1 MATCLPAACSC
12 LSGTESPAYSFTM
25 PDDARHP
32 TASREPAEPG
42 KPVVDPAVW
51 AGSEMA
57 ARSGWIHTL
66 TDSDIAALG
75 DLVKRVRAR
84 IGDNA
89 DGLLGIT
96 ADDLDFGAFAAP
108 MAEIFHQMKDGR
120 GFQLI
125 RGMPV
130 TDWDRIELAIAYWA
144 IGLHIGTPLSN
155 NPDGDMIG
163 HVTDMGL
170 DYENPNHRGYQ
181 TSAHMLFHTDQ
192 CDVVTLLC
200 LQTAQSGGQSK
211 VVSAP
216 AVYNEM
222 IRRRPDLV
230 TELTADMF
238 WTKHGEVTPG
248 ENPWYKMAVFNY
260 LDGYL
265 TTAGGYKH
273 IEKGHALPGN
283 PPLTVAQKEAFA
295 LMAELNEELHLSMNF
310 EIGDIQLLNSH
321 VTMHSRTSYQD
332 WPDPEKRRRLWRL
345 WLRNKKT
352 APARRHLRTAP
363 AEYGH
368 LRPFYA

>member
-1 MATCLPAACSC
+1 
-12 LSGTESPAYSFTM
+12 M

-32 TASREPAEPG
+32 VAAREPAKPG
-42 KPVVDPAVW
+42 DVVVDPAVW
-51 AGSEMA
+51 TGAEL
-57 ARSGWIHTL
+57 SGRDDWIYTL
-66 TDSDIAALG
+66 NSNDLAALAN
-75 DLVKRVRAR
+75 LARQVRTD
-84 IGDNA
+84 IGDDANK
-89 DGLLGIT
+89 LLEIDT
-96 ADDLDFGAFAAP
+96 SDMDLGTFGAP
-108 MAEIFHQMKDGR
+108 MAEVFHQLKDGR

-130 TDWDRIELAIAYWA
+130 SEWDRLDLAIAYWA
-144 IGLHIGTPLSN
+144 MGLKIGTPLSN

-192 CDVVTLLC
+192 CDVVSLLC
-200 LQTAQSGGQSK
+200 LQTAKTGGQSK
-211 VVSAP
+211 IVSAP
-216 AVYNEM
+216 AVHNEM

-230 TELTADMF
+230 AELTSDMF

-248 ENPWYKMAVFNY
+248 EDPWYKMAVFNY
-260 LDGYL
+260 IDGYL

-283 PPLTVAQKEAFA
+283 PPLTAAQKEAFA
-295 LMAELNEELHLSMNF
+295 LLAEINEEIHLAMSF

-321 VTMHSRTSYQD
+321 VTMHSRTAYED

-345 WLRNKKT
+345 WLRN
-352 APARRHLRTAP
+352 PD
-363 AEYGH
+363 
-368 LRPFYA
+368 LRPRPDAFAHRTGGIHTPQTTFQVQL

>member
-1 MATCLPAACSC
+1 
-12 LSGTESPAYSFTM
+12 M
-25 PDDARHP
+25 PDDARP
-32 TASREPAEPG
+32 PVIDRAPAEAG

-51 AGSEMA
+51 TGTEMA
-57 ARSGWIHTL
+57 SRSDWIYTL
-66 TDSDIAALG
+66 
-75 DLVKRVRAR
+75 
-84 IGDNA
+84 
-89 DGLLGIT
+89 T
-96 ADDLDFGAFAAP
+96 ADDLAALRVVADRIRAEIGNDPDGLLDIGATDIDLGAFTAP
-108 MAEIFHQMKDGR
+108 MADVFHQLKDGR

-130 TDWDRIELAIAYWA
+130 STWDRLDLAIAYWVM
-144 IGLHIGTPLSN
+144 GQQIGTPLSN

-211 VVSAP
+211 IVSAP
-216 AVYNEM
+216 AVHNEM

-230 TELTADMF
+230 AELTADMF
-238 WTKHGEVTPG
+238 WTKHGEVVPG
-248 ENPWYKMAVFNY
+248 EDPWYKMAVFNY

-283 PPLTVAQKEAFA
+283 PPLTAAQMEAFT
-295 LMAELNEELHLSMNF
+295 LMAEVNEELHLSMTF
-310 EIGDIQLLNSH
+310 QVGDIQLLNSH
-321 VTMHSRTSYQD
+321 VTMHSRTSYED
-332 WPDPEKRRRLWRL
+332 WPEPEKRRRLWRL
-345 WLRNKKT
+345 WLRN
-352 APARRHLRTAP
+352 ADIRPRPDAFSHRTGGIQTP
-363 AEYGH
+363 QTVLH
-368 LRPFYA
+368 VNI